1 VITFVLALVIFALV
15 ASWLSITST
24 RMSKANLV
32 RDRYQVAYTAEAGI
46 SKALWYLAGNGDK
59 NAGWRTCEGT
69 EDSPFDETP
78 FQARSDQ
85 CEISVADQGG
95 YLLVSSQG
103 KSGKTNKRIEAC
115 LGVEI
120 PENFDLALYVG
131 TSNSLILTSGSAVR
145 GGILSGGPVK
155 YSGGNIEGT
164 VRKGALPAFQSLA
177 FDRTI
182 TQFHDILT
190 NPYKATKEYFSPQV
204 FDGSGKAEFPSGRGV
219 FFVNDAILFQGG
231 TLDSPLVFEGR
242 GTLVSTAEIQ
252 ISGNVALSGLTL
264 ITSGPIKVMER
275 AKLTDCLLYSE
286 TSVTLQEEAS
296 FQGQIVSLQ
305 DISVTDKAVVRYP
318 SVLYSSGVLQGKTAK
333 GTISI
338 SGDAVVNGVVIS
350 HSQSSLPENEV
361 GMDLDERAVVNGL
374 VYAMNR
380 ARIRGRVNG
389 IAMARILW
397 EEPYYPDT
405 LNHNLLK
412 GTVDRTQLPPDFAL
426 PQGFSDKPVFKILA
440 WKET

>member
-1 VITFVLALVIFALV
+1 MITFVLALVIFALV
-15 ASWLSITST
+15 ANWLSITST
-24 RMSKANLV
+24 RMNKANLV
-32 RDRYQVAYTAEAGI
+32 RDRYQGAYTAEAGI
-46 SKALWYLAGNGDK
+46 TKALWYLAGNGGK
-59 NAGWRTCEGT
+59 NVGWRTQGGV
-69 EDSPFDETP
+69 EDNPVEESPFLNRNDK
-78 FQARSDQ
+78 
-85 CEISVADQGG
+85 CEISVADRGG
-95 YLLVSSQG
+95 YLLIVTQG
-103 KSGKTNKRIEAC
+103 KSGKASKRIEAS

-120 PENFDLALYVG
+120 PQNFNLALYVW
-131 TSNSLILTSGSAVR
+131 SSDSLILTPGSAVR
-145 GGILSGGPVK
+145 GGVLSGGPVK
-155 YSGGNIEGT
+155 YSGGSVEGN
-164 VRKGALPAFQSLA
+164 VRQGALPTFQSLA

-182 TQFHDILT
+182 TRFHEILS
-190 NPYKATKEYFSPQV
+190 NPYKATKELFSPQV

-219 FFVNDAILFQGG
+219 FFVNDAVLFQGG

-252 ISGNVALSGLTL
+252 ISGDVALSGLTL
-264 ITSGPIKVMER
+264 ISSGPIKVLER

-286 TSVTLQEEAS
+286 TSVTIQEDAA

-350 HSQSSLPENEV
+350 HSQTSLPENEV
-361 GMDLDERAVVNGL
+361 GMDLDERAIVNGL

-389 IAMARILW
+389 IAMARTLW

-412 GTVDRTQLPPDFAL
+412 GTVDRTQLPPDIAL
-426 PQGFSDKPVFKILA
+426 PQGFSDKPIFKILA